1 MVKNLPANPG
11 DAGDVSLIPGLRRS
25 SLEEEMAIRS
35 RFLPREFHGQ
45 RSLVGYSPRGRR
57 ELDPEHYL
65 HEAFL
70 LMCSWE
76 GLLDFEKVAST
87 CCGLYL
93 LSGISSSHV

>member
-1 MVKNLPANPG
+1 
-11 DAGDVSLIPGLRRS
+11 
-25 SLEEEMAIRS
+25 MAICS

-45 RSLVGYSPRGRR
+45 RSLVGYSPRGQR
-57 ELDPEHYL
+57 ELDTEHYL

-87 CCGLYL
+87 CYLVFPVVMCGCE
-93 LSGISSSHV
+93 SWPIKKAER